1 MTSHDHH
8 PVSDATT
15 KGSLLEGLDAGS
27 GGVGGP
33 GARGARPSLRERF
46 DVDLR
51 DLLPAIRGAMEK
63 HRALAAATGI
73 AIALLGVGS
82 GGALAW
88 SAFRPIRVPDAAN
101 DPLANVLGFALL
113 DKDFR
118 RLPVKERLEIVLQ
131 LAERL
136 RTMSAGDSVLVAAFA
151 AGIAGEARKQLEE
164 NMRTLGIDMMADYA
178 GRYARVPDAE
188 REAFLDATAL
198 EWSRLLEQLT
208 GQQRNVDEETRL
220 QEMRTQAQ
228 RDAEQGRRR
237 DGPLQAANVADF
249 FTSMQADINNDAN
262 PNQRAQTAKFMR
274 DMTRHLRGR
283 DVRTNQPVRK

>member
-1 MTSHDHH
+1 MPNHEHH
-8 PVSDATT
+8 HVSDPTT
-15 KGSLLEGLDAGS
+15 KGSLLEGLDAP
-27 GGVGGP
+27 V
-33 GARGARPSLRERF
+33 GARARSARPSFRDRFDIDLRE
-46 DVDLR
+46 
-51 DLLPAIRGAMEK
+51 LLPAIKGAMEK
-63 HRALAAATGI
+63 HRALAAATGVT
-73 AIALLGVGS
+73 IALLGA
-82 GGALAW
+82 GGGAALAW

-118 RLPVKERLEIVLQ
+118 KLPVKERLEIVLQ

-164 NMRTLGIDMMADYA
+164 NMRTLGIDLMTDYA
-178 GRYARVPDAE
+178 NKYAQVDGAK
-188 REAFLDATAL
+188 REEFLDETAL

-208 GQQRNVDEETRL
+208 GQERDVDDATRL
-220 QEMRTQAQ
+220 QEMQTQAQ

-237 DGPLQAANVADF
+237 DGPLRSDNVADF
-249 FTSMQADINNDAN
+249 FSSMQADINADAN

-283 DVRTNQPVRK
+283 DIRTNQPVKK

>member
-15 KGSLLEGLDAGS
+15 KGSLLEGLDAG
-27 GGVGGP
+27 VGG
-33 GARGARPSLRERF
+33 ARAARPSLRERF
-46 DVDLR
+46 DIDLR
-51 DLLPAIRGAMEK
+51 ELLPAIRAAMEK
-63 HRALAAATGI
+63 HRGLAAATGI
-73 AIALLGVGS
+73 SIALLGVGS

-88 SAFRPIRVPDAAN
+88 SAFRPIRAPDAAN

-113 DKDFR
+113 DRDFR
-118 RLPVKERLEIVLQ
+118 RLPVQERLQIVLQ

-164 NMRTLGIDMMADYA
+164 NMRTLGIDMMTDYA
-178 GRYARVPDAE
+178 SRYSAVPAGE

-208 GQQRNVDEETRL
+208 GQERQVDDQTRL
-220 QEMRTQAQ
+220 AEMRTQAQ

-237 DGPLQAANVADF
+237 DGPLQAGNVADF

-283 DVRTNQPVRK
+283 DIRTNQPVKN